1 MNQFYGE
8 TVNICKEA
16 KEANRHGHNTH
27 RHWAFAEF
35 KQGNMVKA
43 IKKIRK
49 GVTKMPD
56 SSDNWVVW
64 GHILRTAGK
73 YNSAKH
79 KFTRALKIDPQ
90 NKTAKSEM
98 HVVENLIYFDQMLP
112 TDATLKMRTRAET
125 DEEGEPSQTSY
136 CALF

>member
-1 MNQFYGE
+1 M
-8 TVNICKEA
+8 NICKEA
-16 KEANRHGHNTH
+16 KEANRHDHNTH

-49 GVTKMPD
+49 GVTKQPNCA
-56 SSDNWVVW
+56 DNWVVW

-79 KFTRALKIDPQ
+79 KFQRALKIDRD
-90 NKTAKSEM
+90 NRTAKSELQI
-98 HVVENLIYFDQMLP
+98 VENLIHFDKMLP
-112 TDATLKMRTRAET
+112 TDATLKMKTRAG
-125 DEEGEPSQTSY
+125 DEDANQSQSSG
-136 CALF
+136 CQLF